1 MRVVIA
7 DDTALLRQGI
17 ARLLVDAGIDVVGEA
32 GDAPSLLE
40 LVADLGPDVAVVDI
54 RMPPG
59 QSDEGLVAAD
69 TIRAH
74 FPDTGVLVLSQYV
87 ESAYA
92 LRLLEDGR
100 GAVGTCSRTVSS
112 KQSKTPGACLGSR
125 HRACAESSLS
135 SGRSGIAARGFRL
148 TGRSSTLIP
157 TGHSAPGIAPSW
169 FTSTAKTQSA
179 IPTYEARESMPG
191 ALKPGGIR

>member
-1 MRVVIA
+1 MGRSSASRRSSDRGEPTRGGDTAGRGDPVRVVIA

-92 LRLLEDGR
+92 LRLLEDGEGGCGYLLKDR
-100 GAVGTCSRTVSS
+100 VLEAI
-112 KQSKTPGACLGSR
+112 
-125 HRACAESSLS
+125 EN
-135 SGRSGIAARGFRL
+135 ARGVPWQPAPRL
-148 TGRSSTLIP
+148 RGVLVEL
-157 TGHSAPGIAPSW
+157 G
-169 FTSTAKTQSA
+169 
-179 IPTYEARESMPG
+179 
-191 ALKPGGIR
+191 